1 MWAHPGKKLLF
12 MGAEMASPW
21 EWAHDDE
28 LPWWLV
34 EHAEHGG
41 VLNLLRDV
49 NAAYRAQPPLW
60 EVDFAAEG
68 FRWLE
73 PNDAANNALA
83 FMRLSTNGAP
93 VVCAAN
99 LSPVPR
105 EGYRLG
111 VPHGGA
117 WKELVNTDSSYYG
130 GSGVG
135 NLGEVVA
142 EKRGWHDQPY
152 SVDIVLPP
160 LGVLWLVPAGNV

>member
-1 MWAHPGKKLLF
+1 
-12 MGAEMASPW
+12 
-21 EWAHDDE
+21 
-28 LPWWLV
+28 WLI
-34 EHAEHGG
+34 EHAEHSG
-41 VLNLLRDV
+41 VRDLMRDLNR
-49 NAAYRAQPPLW
+49 AYRESPALW
-60 EVDFAAEG
+60 QVDFTREG

-83 FMRLSTNGAP
+83 FMRIAADGSQP

-105 EGYRLG
+105 EGYRIG

-117 WKELVNTDSSYYG
+117 WKELVNTDSGYYG
-130 GSGVG
+130 GSGIG

-152 SVDIVLPP
+152 SVDVVLPP
-160 LGVLWLVPAGNV
+160 LGVIWLRPAGES